1 MLEQKLHCTLVAALK
16 YVQASAALQGSAEAA
31 MHTYYNATELL
42 CACSSAV
49 NSRMLASCSQLTW
62 DIHTMPAAA
71 LAAAADADAQLHSE
85 REQQL
90 MWLDVL
96 GRLLVAA
103 GQLLQQLPQ
112 RVSASG
118 DLVLEDHVFPEAH
131 QLAQSAALMQAL
143 LSTVGG
149 FGFFGV
155 LRHRAAVRTGL
166 LIAAT

>member
-1 MLEQKLHCTLVAALK
+1 
-16 YVQASAALQGSAEAA
+16 

-49 NSRMLASCSQLTW
+49 DRMLASCSQLTW
-62 DIHTMPAAA
+62 DIHTMPASA

-85 REQQL
+85 REQRL

-103 GQLLQQLPQ
+103 GQLLQQVPQ

-118 DLVLEDHVFPEAH
+118 DFVLEDRVFPEAH
-131 QLAQSAALMQAL
+131 
-143 LSTVGG
+143 
-149 FGFFGV
+149 
-155 LRHRAAVRTGL
+155 
-166 LIAAT
+166 